1 MRVGYSLGV
10 KMRWVLPREP
20 HIVKNCGVV
29 GAADRNSHGFK
40 VGRSGMETNGRSKY
54 GMKVGTFG
62 VRGWRSI
69 RRMIYLDTI
78 VDLAKRALLIMH
90 LEHLHNHP

>member
-1 MRVGYSLGV
+1 MRRALL
-10 KMRWVLPREP
+10 RDPQ
-20 HIVKNCGVV
+20 IVQNCGVV
-29 GAADRNSHGFK
+29 GAANRNSHGLK
-40 VGRSGMETNGRSKY
+40 VGRSGMEIYARSKY